1 MKKYIMKDIND
12 YRPSFDNHE
21 VKLIKRGM
29 DGVEWAYGDF
39 TQIDEDMVDC
49 TEAEI
54 AEVNSLNM

>member
-1 MKKYIMKDIND
+1 MKDIND

-54 AEVNSLNM
+54 AEVNNLNM